1 MPLIE
6 MDNHKTNE
14 RLDKIMAAIDD
25 LKAAIATLQTTVT
38 SVVTALGTPGTNNDA
53 QIEVDVAAIVAA
65 NAALQGALAPG
76 TVVSTPVATSTAYP
90 ANYPGGPV
98 STLTGLPLAPSGQVI
113 TPSGQIVTHPI
124 GSVPAPGYPAS
135 PVYPAVNPDGTPV
148 VPVPKPGDPGYRQT
162 R

>member
-25 LKAAIATLQTTVT
+25 LNAAIATLQTTVT
-38 SVVTALGTPGTNNDA
+38 SVVTALGTSGTPGTNNDA
-53 QIEVDVAAIVAA
+53 QVEVDVAAINAA

-76 TVVSTPVATSTAYP
+76 TVVSTPVATSTVYPAGYPAFSPDNVVP
-90 ANYPGGPV
+90 ANYPAGPV
-98 STLTGLPLAPSGQVI
+98 STQAYPV
-113 TPSGQIVTHPI
+113 
-124 GSVPAPGYPAS
+124 GSVPIAH
-135 PVYPAVNPDGTPV
+135 TV
-148 VPVPKPGDPGYRQT
+148 VETLPKPGDPGWRQT

>member
-25 LKAAIATLQTTVT
+25 LNAAIATLQTTVT
-38 SVVTALGTPGTNNDA
+38 SVVTALGTSGTPGTNNDA
-53 QIEVDVAAIVAA
+53 QVEVDVAAINAA

-76 TVVSTPVATSTAYP
+76 TVVSTPVATSLPGGYP
-90 ANYPGGPV
+90 ANCPGYAPAGPV
-98 STLTGLPLAPSGQVI
+98 STQADSYYPV
-113 TPSGQIVTHPI
+113 
-124 GSVPAPGYPAS
+124 GSVPIAH
-135 PVYPAVNPDGTPV
+135 TV
-148 VPVPKPGDPGYRQT
+148 VETLPKPGDPGWRQT

>member
-25 LKAAIATLQTTVT
+25 LNAAVATLQTTVT
-38 SVVTALGTPGTNNDA
+38 SVVTALGTSGTPGTNNDA
-53 QIEVDVAAIVAA
+53 QVEVDVAAINAA

-76 TVVSTPVATSTAYP
+76 TVVSNPVTASGYVTPAGYP
-90 ANYPGGPV
+90 AGPV
-98 STLTGLPLAPSGQVI
+98 STQAYPV
-113 TPSGQIVTHPI
+113 
-124 GSVPAPGYPAS
+124 GSVPIAH
-135 PVYPAVNPDGTPV
+135 TV
-148 VPVPKPGDPGYRQT
+148 VETLPKPGDPGWRQT

>member
-38 SVVTALGTPGTNNDA
+38 SVFVTALGDVGNNDA
-53 QIEVDVAAIVAA
+53 QVEVDVAAIVAA
-65 NAALQGALAPG
+65 NAALQSALAPG
-76 TVVSTPVATSTAYP
+76 TVVSTPVATSTVYPAGYPAFSPDNVVP
-90 ANYPGGPV
+90 ANYPAGPV
-98 STLTGLPLAPSGQVI
+98 STQAYPV
-113 TPSGQIVTHPI
+113 
-124 GSVPAPGYPAS
+124 GSVPIAH
-135 PVYPAVNPDGTPV
+135 TV
-148 VPVPKPGDPGYRQT
+148 VETLTKPGDPGWRQT

>member
-38 SVVTALGTPGTNNDA
+38 SVFVTALGGVGNNDA
-53 QIEVDVAAIVAA
+53 QVEVDVAAIVAA
-65 NAALQGALAPG
+65 NAALQSALAPG
-76 TVVSTPVATSTAYP
+76 TVADIEVPAVPDEPVTEMATEPETAEPEEAAPVA
-90 ANYPGGPV
+90 
-98 STLTGLPLAPSGQVI
+98 PLL
-113 TPSGQIVTHPI
+113 
-124 GSVPAPGYPAS
+124 
-135 PVYPAVNPDGTPV
+135 
-148 VPVPKPGDPGYRQT
+148 KPGDPGYRQT

>member
-6 MDNHKTNE
+6 MDNHKTTE

-90 ANYPGGPV
+90 LGYPATYPANVAPANYPSGPV
-98 STLTGLPLAPSGQVI
+98 STQAYPV
-113 TPSGQIVTHPI
+113 
-124 GSVPAPGYPAS
+124 GSVPIAH
-135 PVYPAVNPDGTPV
+135 AVVETLPR
-148 VPVPKPGDPGYRQT
+148 PGDRSEEH
-162 R
+162 

>member
-25 LKAAIATLQTTVT
+25 LNAAIATLQTTVT
-38 SVVTALGTPGTNNDA
+38 SVVTALGTPGTGTGNNDA
-53 QIEVDVAAIVAA
+53 QVEVDVAAINAA

-76 TVVSTPVATSTAYP
+76 TVVTNPVTASGYVTPAGYP
-90 ANYPGGPV
+90 AGPV
-98 STLTGLPLAPSGQVI
+98 STQAYPV
-113 TPSGQIVTHPI
+113 
-124 GSVPAPGYPAS
+124 GSVPIAH
-135 PVYPAVNPDGTPV
+135 TV
-148 VPVPKPGDPGYRQT
+148 VETLPKPGDPGWRQT

>member
-25 LKAAIATLQTTVT
+25 LNAAIATLQTTVT
-38 SVVTALGTPGTNNDA
+38 SVVTALGTPGTGTNNDA
-53 QIEVDVAAIVAA
+53 QVEVDVAAINAA

-76 TVVSTPVATSTAYP
+76 TVVSNPVTASGYVTPAGYP
-90 ANYPGGPV
+90 AGPV
-98 STLTGLPLAPSGQVI
+98 STQAYPV
-113 TPSGQIVTHPI
+113 
-124 GSVPAPGYPAS
+124 GSVPIAH
-135 PVYPAVNPDGTPV
+135 TV
-148 VPVPKPGDPGYRQT
+148 VETLPKPGDPGWRQT

>member
-53 QIEVDVAAIVAA
+53 QIEVDVAAITAA
-65 NAALQGALAPG
+65 NAALQAALAPG
-76 TVVSTPVATSTAYP
+76 TVVSTPVTTTLPS
-90 ANYPGGPV
+90 GPV
-98 STLTGLPLAPSGQVI
+98 STFAPAV
-113 TPSGQIVTHPI
+113 VTHPV
-124 GSVPAPGYPAS
+124 GSVPIAHAAEGVTYAPNA
-135 PVYPAVNPDGTPV
+135 A
-148 VPVPKPGDPGYRQT
+148 PKPGDPGYRQT
-162 R
+162 S

>member
-25 LKAAIATLQTTVT
+25 LNAAIATLQTTVT
-38 SVVTALGTPGTNNDA
+38 SVVTALGGVGTPGTSNDA
-53 QIEVDVAAIVAA
+53 QVEVDVAAINAA

-76 TVVSTPVATSTAYP
+76 TVVSNPVTASGYVTPAGYP
-90 ANYPGGPV
+90 AGPV
-98 STLTGLPLAPSGQVI
+98 STQAYPV
-113 TPSGQIVTHPI
+113 
-124 GSVPAPGYPAS
+124 GSVPIAH
-135 PVYPAVNPDGTPV
+135 TV
-148 VPVPKPGDPGYRQT
+148 VETLPKPGDPGYRQT

>member
-38 SVVTALGTPGTNNDA
+38 SVFVTALGDVGNNDA
-53 QIEVDVAAIVAA
+53 QVEVDVAAIVAA

-76 TVVSTPVATSTAYP
+76 TVVSNPVTASGYVTPAGYP
-90 ANYPGGPV
+90 AGPV
-98 STLTGLPLAPSGQVI
+98 STQAYPV
-113 TPSGQIVTHPI
+113 
-124 GSVPAPGYPAS
+124 GSVPIAH
-135 PVYPAVNPDGTPV
+135 TV
-148 VPVPKPGDPGYRQT
+148 VETLPKPGDPGWRQT

>member
-25 LKAAIATLQTTVT
+25 LNAAVATLQTTVT
-38 SVVTALGTPGTNNDA
+38 SVVTALGTSGTPGTNNDA
-53 QIEVDVAAIVAA
+53 QVEIAVDTINAA

-76 TVVSTPVATSTAYP
+76 TVVSNPVTASGYVTPAGYP
-90 ANYPGGPV
+90 AGPV
-98 STLTGLPLAPSGQVI
+98 STQAYPV
-113 TPSGQIVTHPI
+113 
-124 GSVPAPGYPAS
+124 GSVPIAH
-135 PVYPAVNPDGTPV
+135 AVVETL
-148 VPVPKPGDPGYRQT
+148 PKPGDPGWRQT